1 MTAATRW
8 SIELRKEHSMQDQWR
23 RPEERSQGAAR
34 SAAAVAAMAQAEPYI
49 ECRDLFKIFK
59 KAELEVVALRGL
71 DMDVQPAEMV
81 AIVGASGSGKSTLLN
96 ILSGLDRPSAGQVR
110 VGTRDLLNISDREL
124 VQYRRLEVGFVW
136 QATARNLVPYLSA
149 KDNIELP
156 QAIAGIGSVVRRK
169 RSLEL
174 LALLGIEEK
183 ADRAIHQ
190 LSGGEQQRLA
200 IAVGMAN
207 NPPLLLA
214 DEPTGELDTQ
224 TAIQVFQLLKDVN
237 RIYGVTVV
245 VVTHYPGV
253 AEHMDRVLH
262 IRDGRIS
269 SESRLDADGANA
281 AATEEYLV
289 VDRVGRLQLPQEYV
303 DRLRMHGL
311 ASADIAG
318 QQVNIRPASPA
329 SRRDSRPRPEPPETD
344 GRSSEP
350 AP

>member
-1 MTAATRW
+1 
-8 SIELRKEHSMQDQWR
+8 MQDQWR
-23 RPEERSQGAAR
+23 RPEERGRSTAR
-34 SAAAVAAMAQAEPYI
+34 SAAAIAALEQAEPYI
-49 ECRDLFKIFK
+49 ECHDLFKIFK

-71 DMDVQPAEMV
+71 DLDVKPGEMV

-110 VGTRDLLNISDREL
+110 VGNRDLLNISDQEL
-124 VQYRRLEVGFVW
+124 VQYRRQEVGFVW

-149 KDNIELP
+149 RDNIELP
-156 QAIAGIGSVVRRK
+156 QAIAGVGSAARRQ
-169 RSLEL
+169 RSIEL

-183 ADRAIHQ
+183 ADRRIEQ

-224 TAIQVFQLLKDVN
+224 TAVQVFQLLKDVN

-253 AEHMDRVLH
+253 AEHVDRVLH

-269 SESRLDADGANA
+269 SESRLDSSADGADTV
-281 AATEEYLV
+281 ATEEYLV
-289 VDRVGRLQLPQEYV
+289 VDRVGRLQLPQEYME
-303 DRLRMHGL
+303 RLHIEGL
-311 ASADIAG
+311 ATADIAG
-318 QQVNIRPASPA
+318 QQVNIRPASPG
-329 SRRDSRPRPEPPETD
+329 RREHPGPRPEPAETD
-344 GRSSEP
+344 GRPGEP

>member
-1 MTAATRW
+1 
-8 SIELRKEHSMQDQWR
+8 MQDQWR

-34 SAAAVAAMAQAEPYI
+34 SAAATAAMAQAEPYI

-110 VGTRDLLNISDREL
+110 VGTRDLLNISDQEL

-136 QATARNLVPYLSA
+136 QATTRNLVPYLSA

-156 QAIAGIGSVVRRK
+156 QAIAGVGSVVRRQ

-269 SESRLDADGANA
+269 SESRLDAGAVGA
-281 AATEEYLV
+281 EAGATSEYLV

-318 QQVNIRPASPA
+318 QQVNIRPAAPG
-329 SRRDSRPRPEPPETD
+329 SRRDTHPQPEPTETD

>member
-1 MTAATRW
+1 METYGRPASHSSKSETA
-8 SIELRKEHSMQDQWR
+8 SGNQQQGSPIEEWD
-23 RPEERSQGAAR
+23 
-34 SAAAVAAMAQAEPYI
+34 EPYI

-59 KAELEVVALRGL
+59 RAELEVVALRGV
-71 DMDVQPAEMV
+71 DMEVEQGEMI

-110 VGTRDLLNISDREL
+110 VGHRDLLNISDQEL
-124 VQYRRLEVGFVW
+124 VLYRRLEVGFVW

-149 KDNIELP
+149 RDNIELP
-156 QAIAGIGSVVRRK
+156 QAIAGKDLASRRA

-174 LALLGIEEK
+174 LSILDMEDK
-183 ADRAIHQ
+183 ADRKIHQ

-207 NPPLLLA
+207 SPPLLLA

-224 TAIQVFQLLKDVN
+224 MASQVFQLLREIN
-237 RIYGVTVV
+237 HIYHVTVV
-245 VVTHYPGV
+245 VVTHYQGV

-269 SESRLDADGANA
+269 SESRLEPVQHGAEDALH
-281 AATEEYLV
+281 EEYLV

-303 DRLRMHGL
+303 DKLHIQGL
-311 ASADIAG
+311 AKADIAG
-318 QQVNIRPASPA
+318 DHVNIKPASK
-329 SRRDSRPRPEPPETD
+329 RPKPGQGQMSDTVE
-344 GRSSEP
+344 S
-350 AP
+350 A

>member
-1 MTAATRW
+1 
-8 SIELRKEHSMQDQWR
+8 MQDQWR

-34 SAAAVAAMAQAEPYI
+34 TAAAAAAMAQAEPYI

-110 VGTRDLLNISDREL
+110 VGARDLLNISDQEL

-269 SESRLDADGANA
+269 SESRLDSDAEAG
-281 AATEEYLV
+281 ATEEYLV

-329 SRRDSRPRPEPPETD
+329 SRRDTRPRPEPPETD